1 MGLQSGVGS
10 TKVPIALHFQTT
22 DIADANGTLNS
33 IVAAVDEYVMPVSG
47 SIVGF
52 GVQLNGTLT
61 TGTLTFAPTKNG
73 VALSDSFSDSPLTV
87 DSAYGTIEAQ
97 KIGWSFVAGDSV
109 GLMWT
114 KAGTVAPTTRDGAA
128 LVFVL
133 LDPYNY

>member
-1 MGLQSGVGS
+1 MALQTDIGS

-47 SIVGF
+47 SIIGF
-52 GVQLNGTLT
+52 GAQLNGTLT

-73 VALSDSFSDSPLTV
+73 VALSESFSATLTA
-87 DSAYGTIEAQ
+87 DSAYQIRQANDPVWT
-97 KIGWSFVAGDSV
+97 FNAGESV

-114 KAGTVAPTTRDGAA
+114 KEGTVAPTTRDAAA
-128 LVFVL
+128 LLFVL
-133 LDPYNY
+133 LDPVKY